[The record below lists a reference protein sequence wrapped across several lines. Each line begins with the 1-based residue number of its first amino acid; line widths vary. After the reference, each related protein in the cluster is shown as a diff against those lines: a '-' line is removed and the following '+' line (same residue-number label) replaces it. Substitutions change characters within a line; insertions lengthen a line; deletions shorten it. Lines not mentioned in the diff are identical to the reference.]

1 MKKLFINRIT
11 QSRHTHWLALLG
23 FSGLV
28 LIVAL
33 LPIQSQSVIVPI
45 PAYIDADIPPPDSES
60 LNDTVVRREVVVSGD
75 TLSNV
80 FERSGAGVTLLY
92 KLIAD
97 DNIKKPIERIFPGQ
111 VFTFTFTK
119 DNQLSKITFDQDKLN
134 SYEIMLRP
142 DIEAT
147 IQKVTLTPDI
157 HTKYASAVINNSL
170 FIDGSNAGLSD
181 NMIMQLAT
189 LFGWDIDFALDIRS
203 GDQFSLLYEEQYL
216 AGEKLSDGAI
226 LAARFVNNGREFIA
240 LRYTDAGGR
249 TDYYSPNGDSMRKAF
264 LRTPVD
270 VFRISSR
277 FNPNR
282 MHPVLNRI
290 VAHRGT
296 DYAAPVGTPIRA
308 AGEGKIVSASYSDTF
323 GNVVTL
329 QHGETIRTLYAHMSK
344 FASGIRQGNRVK
356 QGQIIGYVGATGR
369 VTGPHLH
376 YEFLVNGVHMN
387 PQTVKLPNAQ
397 PLEKQYLEDFTE
409 YADNL
414 AGQLLVLDQAYALN
428 STTTSID

>member
-11 QSRHTHWLALLG
+11 QSRHTHWFALLG

-45 PAYIDADIPPPDSES
+45 PAYIDVDIPPPDNES
-60 LNDTVVRREVVVSGD
+60 SNDTIVRREVVVSGD

-111 VFTFTFTK
+111 VFTFTFNK
-119 DNQLSKITFDQDKLN
+119 DYQLSKITFDQDKLN
-134 SYEIMLRP
+134 AYEIMLRP
-142 DIEAT
+142 DVEAT

-157 HTKYASAVINNSL
+157 YTKYASAVINNSL
-170 FIDGSNAGLSD
+170 FIDGSNAGLTD

-216 AGEKLSDGAI
+216 AGEKLADGAI

-308 AGEGKIVSASYSDTF
+308 AGEGKIVSAYYSDTF

-344 FASGIRQGNRVK
+344 FASGIRQGNWVK

-387 PQTVKLPNAQ
+387 PQTVQLPNAQ
-397 PLEKQYLEDFTE
+397 PLEKQYLDDFTE

-428 STTTSID
+428 SATTSSD